1 MSPGEIH
8 DVVIIGAG
16 PAGLA
21 AGIYTGR
28 ARLKTAILE
37 RMIPGGQTLM
47 TNWIEN
53 YPGFP
58 EGIAPFDLVENFRRQ
73 AERFGAAIETEDVTG
88 LRREGAHWAVT
99 GLTREFRAPAVIV
112 ATGGAYRKLGVP
124 NEQRLA
130 GRGVSYCATCDGAF
144 FRDEVVA
151 VVGGGDNALTEAV
164 FLTKFAKKLYII
176 HRRDRF
182 RAVKILQERVFANPR
197 IEVLWNSVVESAEG
211 ESRLEKVVLRD
222 LREDR
227 RYELPLDGLF
237 VSIGLDPH
245 SGIVRGL
252 VDLNEWGEIKVGPRM
267 ETSQRG
273 IFAAGDVADACP
285 KQVAVAVG
293 AGVTAALSVTAYL
306 ESLGV

>member
-1 MSPGEIH
+1 MNPGETS
-8 DVVIIGAG
+8 DVATLGPA

-21 AGIYTGR
+21 AGVYTGR
-28 ARLKTAILE
+28 ARLTTVILE
-37 RMIPGGQTLM
+37 KLIPGGQTLM

-58 EGIAPFDLVENFRRQ
+58 EGIAPFELVENFRKQ
-73 AERFGAAIETEDVTG
+73 AERIGAVIESEEATG
-88 LRREGAHWAVT
+88 LRPDSGNWVVSGRD
-99 GLTREFRAPAVIV
+99 REFRTRSVII

-124 NEQRLA
+124 NEERLA

-144 FRDEVVA
+144 FRDEIVA
-151 VVGGGDNALTEAV
+151 VVGGGDNALTEAI
-164 FLTKFAKKLYII
+164 FLTKFARKLYLI

-182 RAVKILQERVFANPR
+182 RAIRILQERVFANPK
-197 IEVLWNSVVESAEG
+197 IEVLWDSVVESAEG
-211 ESRLEKVVLRD
+211 ESRLEKAAIRN
-222 LREDR
+222 LRENR
-227 RYELPLDGLF
+227 SYELPLDGLF

-252 VDLNEWGEIKVGPRM
+252 VDLNEWGEIKVKAGM
-267 ETSQRG
+267 ATSQKG

-306 ESLGV
+306 ETLG

>member
-1 MSPGEIH
+1 MNPGETR

-21 AGIYTGR
+21 AGVYTGR
-28 ARLKTAILE
+28 ARLSTLILE
-37 RMIPGGQTLM
+37 KLIPGGQTLM

-58 EGIAPFDLVENFRRQ
+58 DGIAPFELVEHFRRQ
-73 AERFGAAIETEDVTG
+73 AERFGAVIESEEVTG
-88 LRREGAHWAVT
+88 LRPDSGNWIVT
-99 GLTREFRAPAVIV
+99 GRAREFRTRAVII
-112 ATGGAYRKLGVP
+112 ATGGAYRKLCIP
-124 NEQRLA
+124 NVERLA

-144 FRDEVVA
+144 FRDELVA
-151 VVGGGDNALTEAV
+151 VVGGGDNALTEAI
-164 FLTKFAKKLYII
+164 FLTKFAKKLYLI
-176 HRRDRF
+176 HRRDQL
-182 RAVKILQERVFANPR
+182 RAIKILQERVLSNPR
-197 IEVLWNSVVESAEG
+197 IEVLWSSIVESVEG
-211 ESRLEKVVLRD
+211 ESRLEKVVVRN
-222 LREDR
+222 LRENR
-227 RYELPLDGLF
+227 TYELPLDGLF

-252 VDLNEWGEIKVGPRM
+252 VDLNERGEIKVKPGM
-267 ETSQRG
+267 ATSQKG

-306 ESLGV
+306 ETLGG

>member
-1 MSPGEIH
+1 MSPAGTS

-21 AGIYTGR
+21 AGVYTGR
-28 ARLKTAILE
+28 ARLTTVILE
-37 RMIPGGQTLM
+37 KMIPGGQTLL

-58 EGIAPFDLVENFRRQ
+58 EGVAPFELVELFRKQ
-73 AERFGAAIETEDVTG
+73 AERFGAVIETEDVTG
-88 LRREGAHWAVT
+88 LRREA
-99 GLTREFRAPAVIV
+99 GLWRVAGREREFAARAVII

-124 NEQRLA
+124 NEERLA

-144 FRDEVVA
+144 FRDETVA
-151 VVGGGDNALTEAV
+151 VVGGGDNALTEAN
-164 FLTKFAKKLYII
+164 FLTKFARKLYII

-182 RAVKILQERVFANPR
+182 RAIKILQERVLDNPK
-197 IEVLWNSVVESAEG
+197 IEVLWDSIVESVEG
-211 ESRLEKVVLRD
+211 ESRLEKAVVRNIK
-222 LREDR
+222 EDR
-227 RYELPLDGLF
+227 RYDLPLDGLF

-252 VDLNEWGEIKVGPRM
+252 VELNDWGEIKVGPGM
-267 ETSQRG
+267 ATSQEG

-293 AGVTAALSVTAYL
+293 AGVTAALSATAYL
-306 ESLGV
+306 ERLG

>member
-1 MSPGEIH
+1 MSSGETR

-21 AGIYTGR
+21 AGVYTGR
-28 ARLKTAILE
+28 ARLSTVILE
-37 RMIPGGQTLM
+37 KLIPGGQTLM

-58 EGIAPFDLVENFRRQ
+58 DGIAPFELVEHFRKQ
-73 AERFGAAIETEDVTG
+73 AEKFGAVIETEEAVGIRADST
-88 LRREGAHWAVT
+88 HWVVA
-99 GLTREFRAPAVIV
+99 GRAREFRTRSVII
-112 ATGGAYRKLGVP
+112 ATGGAYRKLGIP
-124 NEQRLA
+124 SEERLA

-164 FLTKFAKKLYII
+164 FLTKFARKLYVI

-182 RAVKILQERVFANPR
+182 RAIKILQERVLSHPK
-197 IEVLWNSVVESAEG
+197 IEVLWDSVVESAEG
-211 ESRLEKVVLRD
+211 GSRLEKVVLRNV
-222 LREDR
+222 REDR

-237 VSIGLDPH
+237 VSIGVDPH
-245 SGIVRGL
+245 SAIVRGL
-252 VDLNEWGEIKVGPRM
+252 VDLNEWGEIKVGPGM
-267 ETSQRG
+267 GTSQKG

-293 AGVTAALSVTAYL
+293 AGVTAALSATAYL
-306 ESLGV
+306 ETFGG

>member
-1 MSPGEIH
+1 MNPGETS

-21 AGIYTGR
+21 AGVYTGR
-28 ARLKTAILE
+28 ARLTTVILE
-37 RMIPGGQTLM
+37 KLIPGGQTLM

-58 EGIAPFDLVENFRRQ
+58 EGIAPFELVENFRKQ
-73 AERFGAAIETEDVTG
+73 AERFGAVIESEEATG
-88 LRREGAHWAVT
+88 LRPDSGNWVVSGRD
-99 GLTREFRAPAVIV
+99 REFRTRSVII

-124 NEQRLA
+124 NEERLA

-144 FRDEVVA
+144 FRDEIVA
-151 VVGGGDNALTEAV
+151 VVGGGDNALTEAI
-164 FLTKFAKKLYII
+164 FLTKFARKLYLI

-182 RAVKILQERVFANPR
+182 RAIRILQERVFSNPK
-197 IEVLWNSVVESAEG
+197 IEVLWDTVVESADG
-211 ESRLEKVVLRD
+211 ESRLEKAVVRN
-222 LREDR
+222 LRENR
-227 RYELPLDGLF
+227 SYELPLDGLF

-252 VDLNEWGEIKVGPRM
+252 VDLNEWGEIKVKAGM
-267 ETSQRG
+267 ATSQKG
-273 IFAAGDVADACP
+273 IFAAGDVAEACP

-306 ESLGV
+306 ETLG

>member
-1 MSPGEIH
+1 MNPGETR

-28 ARLKTAILE
+28 ARLSTLILE
-37 RMIPGGQTLM
+37 KLIPGGQTLM

-58 EGIAPFDLVENFRRQ
+58 DGIAPFELIEQFRKQ
-73 AERFGAAIETEDVTG
+73 AERFGAVIESEEVTG
-88 LRREGAHWAVT
+88 LRPDSGSWLVT
-99 GLTREFRAPAVIV
+99 GRAREFRTRAVII

-124 NEQRLA
+124 NEDRLA

-144 FRDEVVA
+144 FRDELVA
-151 VVGGGDNALTEAV
+151 VVGGGDNALTEAI
-164 FLTKFAKKLYII
+164 FLTKFARKLYVI

-182 RAVKILQERVFANPR
+182 RAIKILQERVLSSPQV
-197 IEVLWNSVVESAEG
+197 EVLWNSVVESAEG
-211 ESRLEKVVLRD
+211 ESRLERVVVRN

-227 RYELPLDGLF
+227 TYELPLDGLF

-252 VDLNEWGEIKVGPRM
+252 VDLNEWGEIKVTPGM
-267 ETSQRG
+267 ATSQKG

-293 AGVTAALSVTAYL
+293 AGATAALSVNAYL
-306 ESLGV
+306 EALGG